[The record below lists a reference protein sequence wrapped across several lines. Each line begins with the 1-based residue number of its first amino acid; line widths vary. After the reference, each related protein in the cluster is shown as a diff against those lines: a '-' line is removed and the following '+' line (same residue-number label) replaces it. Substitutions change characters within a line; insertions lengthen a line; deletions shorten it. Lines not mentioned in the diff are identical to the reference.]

1 MPTKLTDD
9 PSQTS
14 SHPHPKSPSVLERSR
29 FVGLHCVH
37 AFINNILFYFGLLQ
51 KSQEKET
58 RGDFDSH
65 LFYFIYLFFLNSK
78 NEEEGNGR

>member
-1 MPTKLTDD
+1 MNKRQTIDLNQEEMPTKLTND

-29 FVGLHCVH
+29 YVSLHCVH
-37 AFINNILFYFGLLQ
+37 AFINNILFYFVLLQ

-58 RGDFDSH
+58 
-65 LFYFIYLFFLNSK
+65 
-78 NEEEGNGR
+78 